1 MLNMIEVYDPKERK
15 YIMILEIEDEY
26 VSQEDW
32 DKYYWEQIEEQE
44 TYIPRR

>member
-15 YIMILEIEDEY
+15 YIMILEDEDEY
-26 VSQEDW
+26 VSQQDW
-32 DKYYWEQIEEQE
+32 DKYYWDKISEEE

>member
-1 MLNMIEVYDPKERK
+1 MIEVYDPKERK
-15 YIMILEIEDEY
+15 YIMILLEIEDEY